1 MTDAS
6 RSPWR
11 LPAFRTL
18 FAASALSHLGG
29 NVGYVAIPLLA
40 VTVLDA
46 GPGQAG
52 ALAALSTAAFLL
64 IGLPAGAW
72 VDRLSARRVLVAADL
87 ARALLF
93 ASVPVA
99 WWLDAL
105 SLPQLYAV
113 VLLTGCAT
121 VFFDVGSQSV
131 LPELVGRDR
140 LVPANAAVVSL
151 MAGANIA
158 GRGAGGFLV
167 QLCTAPLAILGGS
180 LAYLASAL
188 GLAGLRSGRASAA
201 APAAGRRLRAE
212 IAEGLRH
219 VLGGRELRALAL
231 TATLTNLGAQLTNA
245 VLPVLFTRELG
256 LPAGALG
263 LYWAT
268 GGLGIL
274 LGAGLARRF
283 AARLGHG
290 RALGLVGLWFAPAG
304 LAVGLI
310 GEGPWLWLAGAGWL
324 AAMTKTGVDNVL
336 GVTLRQHLTPDPLL
350 GRMNATFRFL
360 LTGALAVGS
369 ALGGVVGETLGVRA
383 AVWAGAVCLSCAF
396 LPVFCS
402 PVRRLRALPTPAA
415 PTGPRRDARQQAVS
429 AATSAPGGATPPRPW
444 RSGGPG
450 ARRRP

>member
-1 MTDAS
+1 MSEAPH
-6 RSPWR
+6 SPWR
-11 LPAFRTL
+11 LRDFRVL
-18 FAASALSHLGG
+18 FTAGALSHLGS

-40 VTVLDA
+40 VTTLGA

-72 VDRLSARRVLVAADL
+72 VDRLPGRRVLVAADA
-87 ARALLF
+87 ARSVLF
-93 ASVPVA
+93 ASIPVA
-99 WWLDAL
+99 WWLGVL

-113 VLLTGCAT
+113 VLLNGCAT

-131 LPELVGRDR
+131 LPELVGRER
-140 LVPANAAVVSL
+140 LVPANTALVSL

-167 QLCTAPLAILGGS
+167 QLFTAPLAILGGAI
-180 LAYLASAL
+180 AYLISA
-188 GLAGLRSGRASAA
+188 AGLTGIGRRH
-201 APAAGRRLRAE
+201 APAVISADRRRLRTD

-219 VLGGRELRALAL
+219 VLGSRELRALAL
-231 TATLTNLGAQLTNA
+231 TATLTNLGAQMINA
-245 VLPVLFTRELG
+245 VLPVLFTRELR

-263 LYWAT
+263 TYWAA

-283 AARLGHG
+283 ATRLGHG
-290 RALGLVGLWFAPAG
+290 RTLGLAGLWFAPAALG
-304 LAVGLI
+304 VALI
-310 GEGPWLWLAGAGWL
+310 GEGPWLWVAGAGWL
-324 AAMTKTGVDNVL
+324 AVMTKTGIDNVL

-360 LTGALAVGS
+360 LTGALAIGS
-369 ALGGVVGETLGVRA
+369 ALGGLVGQAAGVRT
-383 AVWAGAVCLSCAF
+383 AVWAGAICLAGAF

-402 PVRRLRALPTPAA
+402 PVRTLRELPL
-415 PTGPRRDARQQAVS
+415 
-429 AATSAPGGATPPRPW
+429 ATTPPRRASPA
-444 RSGGPG
+444 STTET
-450 ARRRP
+450 